1 MIVAEETDIAL
12 LALQK
17 AADYN
22 ALLQE
27 QQDRRTNEEKAVYRK
42 LQAEYYI
49 LRTTVVS

>member
-1 MIVAEETDIAL
+1 MIVAEKTNFAL

-22 ALLQE
+22 ALLQQ
-27 QQDRRTNEEKAVYRK
+27 QQDRRTNDEKAVYRK
-42 LQAEYYI
+42 LHAEYYI